1 MSYSHRL
8 FVVRISLSFATL
20 AYGAAQEPIPPAAA
34 QPPAAATSIEA
45 APGYVLGPDDV
56 IAIKGLDVEEISS
69 ASIRID
75 PGGYISLPMLGR
87 VPAGGLTVE
96 RLENEL
102 ASRLKIYVWEP
113 VVAVSIVEYRS
124 QPVSVIGSVGAPGVH
139 QLEGRK
145 TLIEILSKAGGLQPE
160 AGNWIRITRRVEWGS
175 IPLPSAARDASGQFS
190 VAQVSLKSIMHGTHP
205 EENILIRPN
214 DVISVPRAA
223 LVYVIGEVK
232 KPGGFI
238 LHERGSISGLQ
249 ALAMA
254 EGLASAAAADR
265 AMIIRQFPDA
275 TRVQIPANLKEILKG
290 KHTDVELLPDDILLI
305 PTNVTKLA
313 LTRVISTAV
322 QAATSAVIYRGMY

>member
-1 MSYSHRL
+1 
-8 FVVRISLSFATL
+8 
-20 AYGAAQEPIPPAAA
+20 
-34 QPPAAATSIEA
+34 
-45 APGYVLGPDDV
+45 V
-56 IAIKGLDVEEISS
+56 IAIKGLDVEEISG
-69 ASIRID
+69 ASIRIG

-87 VPAGGLTVE
+87 VPAAGLTVE

-102 ASRLKIYVWEP
+102 SSRLKTYVREP

-124 QPVSVIGSVGAPGVH
+124 QPVSVIGSVGQPGVH

-145 TLIEILSKAGGLQPE
+145 TLIEILSKAGGLRPE
-160 AGNWIRITRRVEWGS
+160 AGNSIKITRRAEWGL
-175 IPLPSAARDASGQFS
+175 IPLPSAAEDPSGQFS
-190 VAQVSLKSIMHGTHP
+190 VAQVSLKSIMQGTHP

-238 LHERGSISGLQ
+238 LHENGTISGLQ

-254 EGLASAAAADR
+254 EGVANAAALDKAV
-265 AMIIRQFPDA
+265 IIRQSPDA
-275 TRVQIPANLKEILKG
+275 TRVQIPVNLGDILRAKR
-290 KHTDVELLPDDILLI
+290 TDVELVPDDILFI

-313 LTRVISTAV
+313 LTRILSTAV